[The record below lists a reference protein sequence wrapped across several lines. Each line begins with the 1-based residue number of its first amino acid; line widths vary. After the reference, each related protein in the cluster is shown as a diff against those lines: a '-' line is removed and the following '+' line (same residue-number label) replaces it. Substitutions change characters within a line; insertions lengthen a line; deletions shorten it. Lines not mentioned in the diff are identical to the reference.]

1 MKNVKASGVFT
12 KEGHHEVEVLNF
24 LIGVTRILMEHVVR
38 KIKDTI
44 QQIS

>member
-1 MKNVKASGVFT
+1 MKNVKASGVFS

-24 LIGVTRILMEHVVR
+24 LIGATRIVMEPVAR